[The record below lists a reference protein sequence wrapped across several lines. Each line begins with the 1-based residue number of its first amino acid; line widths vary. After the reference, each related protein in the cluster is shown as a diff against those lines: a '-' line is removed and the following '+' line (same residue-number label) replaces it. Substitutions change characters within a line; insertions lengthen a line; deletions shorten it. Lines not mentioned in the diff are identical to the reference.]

1 MVSAVV
7 VKMGCVFC
15 DIISGKIRSYGL
27 YSDEYVVAILDIN
40 PANPGHCLVISKK
53 HYTNILDAPPELLA
67 HMIIVAKKLSVALVE
82 VLKADG
88 INIIITNNRAAG
100 QTVMHLHIHVI
111 PRFIGDGIRFKF
123 RPKKLTEDELID
135 IRNRLSKVIAR

>member
-123 RPKKLTEDELID
+123 RPKNSRKM
-135 IRNRLSKVIAR
+135 N